1 MSAPYLTICIL
12 CVLLG
17 IAFLYRFCLVFQ
29 SSREGYETGASKTI
43 GSREIQMDYYTI
55 EENEN
60 GLLAVLADGMGKEA
74 GGRIAAK
81 TVIRVF
87 KEIFGTYNMAD
98 HPSYFF
104 RKAFQTANRE
114 ILKQMDEG
122 RGMAAVSAVSKT
134 KF

>member
-87 KEIFGTYNMAD
+87 KEIFGTKN
-98 HPSYFF
+98 
-104 RKAFQTANRE
+104 E
-114 ILKQMDEG
+114 ILNSTTTFGGGIYSRTVK
-122 RGMAAVSAVSKT
+122 VYS
-134 KF
+134 FI

>member
-55 EENEN
+55 EENEK
-60 GLLAVLADGMGKEA
+60 GYWRFWRMEWEKKRAA
-74 GGRIAAK
+74 G
-81 TVIRVF
+81 
-87 KEIFGTYNMAD
+87 
-98 HPSYFF
+98 
-104 RKAFQTANRE
+104 
-114 ILKQMDEG
+114 
-122 RGMAAVSAVSKT
+122 
-134 KF
+134 

>member
-12 CVLLG
+12 CVLSG
-17 IAFLYRFCLVFQ
+17 IAFLYRFVWY
-29 SSREGYETGASKTI
+29 SRAAEKDMRTGASKTI

-81 TVIRVF
+81 TVIRVLKKF
-87 KEIFGTYNMAD
+87 LEHITWRITLPIFSGK
-98 HPSYFF
+98 HF
-104 RKAFQTANRE
+104 RLQT
-114 ILKQMDEG
+114 G
-122 RGMAAVSAVSKT
+122 

>member
-60 GLLAVLADGMGKEA
+60 TKKSVYKCIGTICWIIGK
-74 GGRIAAK
+74 AK
-81 TVIRVF
+81 R
-87 KEIFGTYNMAD
+87 
-98 HPSYFF
+98 
-104 RKAFQTANRE
+104 
-114 ILKQMDEG
+114 
-122 RGMAAVSAVSKT
+122 
-134 KF
+134 

>member
-55 EENEN
+55 
-60 GLLAVLADGMGKEA
+60 
-74 GGRIAAK
+74 
-81 TVIRVF
+81 
-87 KEIFGTYNMAD
+87 
-98 HPSYFF
+98 
-104 RKAFQTANRE
+104 
-114 ILKQMDEG
+114 
-122 RGMAAVSAVSKT
+122 
-134 KF
+134 

>member
-55 EENEN
+55 EENEKKRLTNRKN
-60 GLLAVLADGMGKEA
+60 GCILL
-74 GGRIAAK
+74 
-81 TVIRVF
+81 
-87 KEIFGTYNMAD
+87 N
-98 HPSYFF
+98 HS
-104 RKAFQTANRE
+104 
-114 ILKQMDEG
+114 
-122 RGMAAVSAVSKT
+122 
-134 KF
+134 

>member
-12 CVLLG
+12 CVLSG

-98 HPSYFF
+98 HPSYFSGKHF
-104 RKAFQTANRE
+104 RLQT
-114 ILKQMDEG
+114 G
-122 RGMAAVSAVSKT
+122 

>member
-43 GSREIQMDYYTI
+43 GSREIQMDYFTI

-60 GLLAVLADGMGKEA
+60 GFLA
-74 GGRIAAK
+74 GGMEWEKKRAA
-81 TVIRVF
+81 
-87 KEIFGTYNMAD
+87 G
-98 HPSYFF
+98 
-104 RKAFQTANRE
+104 
-114 ILKQMDEG
+114 
-122 RGMAAVSAVSKT
+122 
-134 KF
+134 

>member
-55 EENEN
+55 EGYWRFWRMEWEKKR
-60 GLLAVLADGMGKEA
+60 AA
-74 GGRIAAK
+74 G
-81 TVIRVF
+81 
-87 KEIFGTYNMAD
+87 
-98 HPSYFF
+98 
-104 RKAFQTANRE
+104 
-114 ILKQMDEG
+114 
-122 RGMAAVSAVSKT
+122 
-134 KF
+134 

>member
-1 MSAPYLTICIL
+1 MSGPYLTICIL

-17 IAFLYRFCLVFQ
+17 IVFLYRFCLVFRRG
-29 SSREGYETGASKTI
+29 REGYETGACKTI
-43 GSREIQMDYYTI
+43 GSREIQMDYFTI

-87 KEIFGTYNMAD
+87 KETFEAYNMAD

-114 ILKQMDEG
+114 ILKPS
-122 RGMAAVSAVSKT
+122 VL
-134 KF
+134 KFPGLQSETLS

>member
-1 MSAPYLTICIL
+1 MSAPYLTICIPVRVIRN
-12 CVLLG
+12 C
-17 IAFLYRFCLVFQ
+17 ILYRFCLVFQ

-81 TVIRVF
+81 TVIRVLKKF
-87 KEIFGTYNMAD
+87 LEHITWRITLPIFSEK
-98 HPSYFF
+98 HF
-104 RKAFQTANRE
+104 RLQT
-114 ILKQMDEG
+114 G
-122 RGMAAVSAVSKT
+122 

>member
-60 GLLAVLADGMGKEA
+60 GLLAVMGGGKGKKK
-74 GGRIAAK
+74 GGRRGAQKKRAA
-81 TVIRVF
+81 
-87 KEIFGTYNMAD
+87 G
-98 HPSYFF
+98 
-104 RKAFQTANRE
+104 
-114 ILKQMDEG
+114 
-122 RGMAAVSAVSKT
+122 
-134 KF
+134 

>member
-12 CVLLG
+12 CVLG

-60 GLLAVLADGMGKEA
+60 GLLAVLADGTGKEA

-81 TVIRVF
+81 QSSGF
-87 KEIFGTYNMAD
+87 KEILEHITWRITLPIFSEK
-98 HPSYFF
+98 HF
-104 RKAFQTANRE
+104 RLQT
-114 ILKQMDEG
+114 G
-122 RGMAAVSAVSKT
+122 

>member
-87 KEIFGTYNMAD
+87 KEILEHITWRITL
-98 HPSYFF
+98 PI
-104 RKAFQTANRE
+104 FQESISDCKPGNF
-114 ILKQMDEG
+114 
-122 RGMAAVSAVSKT
+122 KT
-134 KF
+134 DG

>member
-1 MSAPYLTICIL
+1 M
-12 CVLLG
+12 
-17 IAFLYRFCLVFQ
+17 YRFCLVFQ

-74 GGRIAAK
+74 GGRIAK
-81 TVIRVF
+81 KFLEHITWRITLP
-87 KEIFGTYNMAD
+87 IFSGK
-98 HPSYFF
+98 HF
-104 RKAFQTANRE
+104 RLQT
-114 ILKQMDEG
+114 G
-122 RGMAAVSAVSKT
+122 

>member
-60 GLLAVLADGMGKEA
+60 GLLAVFLMILFVWNVNGWNGKRS
-74 GGRIAAK
+74 GRQDSSQN
-81 TVIRVF
+81 
-87 KEIFGTYNMAD
+87 G
-98 HPSYFF
+98 HPGF
-104 RKAFQTANRE
+104 
-114 ILKQMDEG
+114 
-122 RGMAAVSAVSKT
+122 
-134 KF
+134 